1 MGARKVSYIASCPP
15 IFHCFAF
22 RQGGRSGPAAAYI
35 KRHYRKPPPMCP
47 FSILTQN
54 GMCKKVEKI
63 KSPEGR
69 KTNYIREQSS
79 RSLSLYSLYQ
89 HYIHV
94 NTHFTIS
101 LHMGPA
107 SFTALPAFPKLLV
120 LFWALFFR
128 IARWPPSPSLQI
140 AVKTW
145 GILKNSSLIQVR
157 FSWLQRGE
165 GRLKS
170 LGNTEPGHTEFQN
183 DHYMPEKAIF

>member
-1 MGARKVSYIASCPP
+1 MCFGHKESFSYIASCPP
-15 IFHCFAF
+15 IFHCFALK
-22 RQGGRSGPAAAYI
+22 QGGRSGPAAAYI

-69 KTNYIREQSS
+69 KTNYVREQS
-79 RSLSLYSLYQ
+79 RSLYSLPA
-89 HYIHV
+89 
-94 NTHFTIS
+94 
-101 LHMGPA
+101 LHSCEHTLYNLLTYGSCQFYCLACLSKA
-107 SFTALPAFPKLLV
+107 SCFILGS
-120 LFWALFFR
+120 FFK